1 MTSLVRIT
9 AENQQNY
16 LGKILE
22 IETLSFQTPWSAGA
36 FIQEI
41 NNPIGRLC
49 AATVNGKPVGFVCY
63 WIPDFE
69 VSLLDLAVHPEERGK
84 GIGRFLL
91 NHVVEEAAL
100 RRVEAVWLEVRVSN
114 AGAIG
119 LYGKFGFEKTGVRRK
134 YYDDTQEDAVVM
146 CLHLPESSRNTL
158 RVSASS

>member
-1 MTSLVRIT
+1 MTSLVLIT
-9 AENQQNY
+9 AENQQDY

-22 IETLSFQTPWSAGA
+22 IETLSFPAPWSAGA

-49 AATVNGKPVGFVCY
+49 VAAVNGKAVGFVCY

-69 VSLLDLAVHPEERGK
+69 VSILDLAVHPEERGK

-100 RRVEAVWLEVRVSN
+100 RRVEAVWLEVRASN
-114 AGAIG
+114 AGAIT

-146 CLHLPESSRNTL
+146 CLRLPGSSRDIL
-158 RVSASS
+158 RASALS